1 MATKYVLKLSEE
13 EREKLS
19 RIAKGTRGKQAI
31 ASWKVVRAKTLLKCD
46 QGEFGPAWT
55 DERIADALE
64 VTERSIQ
71 SWRKKAVL
79 EGPDAVLVR
88 KLRVTPPVPPKVDGR
103 IEAHITK
110 LACSTPPAGRNR
122 WTLRLLADQVVELEI
137 VDSLSHE
144 TVRQTL
150 KKRAETVAEIDV
162 VHSA

>member
-31 ASWKVVRAKTLLKCD
+31 ASWKVARAKTLLKCD

-55 DERIADALE
+55 DERIADALD

-88 KLRVTPPVPPKVDGR
+88 KLRVQR
-103 IEAHITK
+103 
-110 LACSTPPAGRNR
+110 AGYVMRF
-122 WTLRLLADQVVELEI
+122 
-137 VDSLSHE
+137 
-144 TVRQTL
+144 
-150 KKRAETVAEIDV
+150 
-162 VHSA
+162 